1 MHPLAADV
9 AQHGY
14 CVLPSVYSAEE
25 CSAIRSELDAAFDR
39 EQRRGRGGQFGQV
52 FHPLL
57 DSAPAMARFYLKPEI
72 IEVLR
77 HVLQDDVNLAH
88 TGALLQDETRE
99 ACQWHSHDGRDMHSN
114 VTWSPSRA
122 KSLDHVS
129 RVLCN
134 VYVDGSTDE
143 NGPLVVYPRKLA
155 DPWAPPSQNQH
166 SEEGWDGKHVV
177 YMPPGSACIFDACMF
192 HSARPPAA
200 TAGHVR
206 RCIFGGHYTGWHNRR
221 RHREDNFYQLSS
233 TPLLAEYEN
242 RYPHFFLPRP
252 VVEGATEE
260 NAPEGDGT
268 RAAAA
273 RL

>member
-134 VYVDGSTDE
+134 VYVDGSIVEVIANDRA
-143 NGPLVVYPRKLA
+143 PLQAIVV
-155 DPWAPPSQNQH
+155 
-166 SEEGWDGKHVV
+166 
-177 YMPPGSACIFDACMF
+177 
-192 HSARPPAA
+192 PPADA
-200 TAGHVR
+200 DLDFAAVGAPLAHVAV
-206 RCIFGGHYTGWHNRR
+206 HTLNP
-221 RHREDNFYQLSS
+221 
-233 TPLLAEYEN
+233 T
-242 RYPHFFLPRP
+242 
-252 VVEGATEE
+252 V
-260 NAPEGDGT
+260 
-268 RAAAA
+268 
-273 RL
+273 